1 MALEGGAGIGNGII
15 KRPPQQCSVA
25 VETAGH
31 RADVET
37 EEEDEGKPW
46 IARKWISSL
55 AVCLV
60 ALPFLAIMVS
70 RRDRPLPLA
79 SGWTSAATAR
89 TTYAGRGRNR
99 RADKCAALFIFLRRL
114 VMARL
119 ILHVPCFRTNL
130 FHGEKNL
137 H

>member
-1 MALEGGAGIGNGII
+1 MALECGAGIGNGII

-25 VETAGH
+25 VEKAAH
-31 RADVET
+31 HADGET
-37 EEEDEGKPW
+37 EDEDEGKPW

-60 ALPFLAIMVS
+60 ALPFLVIMVS
-70 RRDRPLPLA
+70 LRDRPLPLA

-89 TTYAGRGRNR
+89 TTYDRPGRNR
-99 RADKCAALFIFLRRL
+99 RTDKCASLFIFLRRL

-119 ILHVPCFRTNL
+119 ILHAPRFRSNL
-130 FHGEKNL
+130 IHGEKNL